1 VSGSLGVKHG
11 CAILHSVVSGGAG
24 ASVFL
29 PNLLA
34 RGAPRKPYYKRRIL
48 SPLRPMLGA
57 STITV
62 RLAGMP
68 GSMDFYGSYSRA
80 HSEAEENEWL
90 KGHPA

>member
-1 VSGSLGVKHG
+1 
-11 CAILHSVVSGGAG
+11 
-24 ASVFL
+24 
-29 PNLLA
+29 
-34 RGAPRKPYYKRRIL
+34 
-48 SPLRPMLGA
+48 MLGA